1 MPAECTVSRRVH
13 SVSGRL
19 MGCLMKNGIAT
30 HGTLSHEYYVLQIN
44 GRTDSI
50 HRRYGDALRAGL
62 ILKYQFPHVDIKVRE
77 INSTEEV
84 IEGTVLH

>member
-1 MPAECTVSRRVH
+1 MAVSLMSIMSSKSMVELI
-13 SVSGRL
+13 RL
-19 MGCLMKNGIAT
+19 
-30 HGTLSHEYYVLQIN
+30 
-44 GRTDSI
+44 

>member
-1 MPAECTVSRRVH
+1 MSSEQCF
-13 SVSGRL
+13 GGNL
-19 MGCLMKNGIAT
+19 MGCLMKNGIT
-30 HGTLSHEYYVLQIN
+30 TNGSLSHEYYVLQIN

>member
-1 MPAECTVSRRVH
+1 MSSEQCL
-13 SVSGRL
+13 GGNL
-19 MGCLMKNGIAT
+19 MGCLMKNGIT
-30 HGTLSHEYYVLQIN
+30 TNGSLSREYYVLQIN